1 MPRRVLITGTSSGIG
16 CATAVQL
23 ASLGFDVLAG
33 VRSADDVA
41 AVEALAPERITGVV
55 LDVTDPRTPDA
66 ARDLASRGG
75 LYGLVNNAGT
85 TVQSPIERLTPE
97 QLRAQLE
104 VNLVGPVALTSALI
118 PALRES
124 RGRVV
129 NVSSIGGRMALP
141 FVAPYNIS
149 KWGLEAFSDS
159 LRMEVKPFGIE
170 GSVIEP
176 GSVKTEIWRK
186 GEEEGRAMIDALAPA
201 DRERYGRRLEGM
213 LKTARQTAARGV
225 EPLSVAE
232 SIAHAL
238 TAKRPPTRYLVGSA
252 ARLQATLK
260 ALFPDRV
267 MDAVVARLSR
277 TR

>member
-16 CATAVQL
+16 RATVVHL
-23 ASLGFDVLAG
+23 ASLGFDVIAG
-33 VRSADDVA
+33 VRSAADVES
-41 AVEALAPERITGVV
+41 VEALAPERITGVV
-55 LDVTDPRTPDA
+55 LDVTDPRAPDA
-66 ARDLASRGG
+66 VRDLAARGG
-75 LYGLVNNAGT
+75 LFGLVNNAGT
-85 TVQSPIERLTPE
+85 TVQGPIERLTAE

-170 GSVIEP
+170 VCVIQP

-186 GEEEGRAMIDALAPA
+186 GEEEGRAMIEALPAP

-213 LKTARQTAARGV
+213 LKTARRTATRGV

-232 SIAHAL
+232 AIAHAL
-238 TAKRPPTRYLVGSA
+238 TANRPQTRYLVGSD

-260 ALFPDRV
+260 AVLPDRV